1 MLNTLRK
8 IVQEVNA
15 AKDLKA
21 ALGIIVQRVREAMGS
36 QVCSVYL
43 LDPESNRFVL
53 MATEG
58 LNKKAIGKVSMA
70 PNEGLVGLVGTREE
84 PLNLEHA
91 SEHPRYRYFAETGEE
106 RYASFLGAP
115 IIHHRKVMG
124 VLVIQ
129 QKEQRQFDEGEEAF
143 LVTMSA
149 QLAGVIAH
157 AEATGS
163 IRGLGRQGKGI
174 QEAKF
179 IGVPGSP
186 GAAVGTAVVVLP
198 PADLEVVPDKT
209 VDDIAAEL
217 ALFNDALEGVRSD
230 MRALSARMAT
240 QLRPEE
246 RALFDVYLMMLEDAA
261 LGNEVVKVIR
271 TGQWAQG
278 ALRQVIG
285 EHINRFELMDD
296 AYLRERASDVKDLGR
311 RLLAYLQ
318 QARQQTLVY
327 PDNCILV
334 SEELSPAML
343 GEVPEGKLVGLVSV
357 QGSGNSHVAIFA
369 RAMGIPTVMGVVDL
383 PYSKIDGI
391 QLIVD
396 GYHGEVFTNP
406 SEVLRKQYAEVVEE
420 ERQLAQGLDA
430 LRALPCET
438 LDGHRMPLW
447 VNTGLLADVKRA
459 QERGAEGV
467 GLYRTEVPFMIK
479 ERFPSEKEQLAIYRE
494 QLAAFHPL
502 PVTMRSLDIGG
513 DKALSY
519 FPIKEDNP
527 FLGWRG
533 IRVTLDHP
541 EIFLVQ
547 TRAMLKA
554 SEGLNNLRILLP
566 MISGIQELEEALHLI
581 HRAWGEVRDEGTD
594 VPLPPVGVMI
604 EIPAAVYQVRELAR
618 QVDFLSVGSND
629 LTQYLL
635 AVDRNNPR
643 VADLYDFL
651 HPAVLQALRLVV
663 AGAHAEGKPVS
674 ICGEMAGDPACAVLL
689 MAMGFDGLSMNA
701 TNLPK
706 VKWLLRRVA
715 PSRAGPASPAPR
727 KSVSASLAQISLAA
741 IKVNPSPGSGAP
753 SNRNP
758 PKRRPRASKLT
769 SCPSGSGS
777 IPARTANVIC
787 ACTAPITPTAGP
799 RTPSAS
805 QLPKRSGRSGNT
817 ARKDGAWP
825 QNPPQ

>member
-43 LDPESNRFVL
+43 LDPETNRFVL

-115 IIHHRKVMG
+115 IIHHRRVMG
-124 VLVIQ
+124 VLVVQ
-129 QKEQRQFDEGEEAF
+129 QKERRQFDEGEEAF

-179 IGVPGSP
+179 VGVPGSP

-217 ALFNDALEGVRSD
+217 TLFNNALEGVRAD
-230 MRALSARMAT
+230 MRALSAKMAT

-261 LGNEVVKVIR
+261 LGNEVVKVIK

-278 ALRQVIG
+278 ALRHVVS
-285 EHINRFELMDD
+285 EHVNRFELMDD

-396 GYHGEVFTNP
+396 GYHGDVFTNP
-406 SEVLRKQYAEVVEE
+406 SEVLRKQYADVVEE

-467 GLYRTEVPFMIK
+467 GLYRTEVPFMIN
-479 ERFPSEKEQLAIYRE
+479 ERFPSEKEQLATYRE
-494 QLAAFHPL
+494 QLQAFHPL
-502 PVTMRSLDIGG
+502 PVTMRTLDIGG

-547 TRAMLKA
+547 ARAMLKA

-594 VPLPPVGVMI
+594 VPLPPIGVMI

-651 HPAVLQALRLVV
+651 HPAVLQALRIVV

-706 VKWLLRRVA
+706 VKWLLRQLSLGKAQELLNQVMSIDNPQVIHSTLQLALRNLGLG
-715 PSRAGPASPAPR
+715 RMINPASDIQA
-727 KSVSASLAQISLAA
+727 
-741 IKVNPSPGSGAP
+741 
-753 SNRNP
+753 
-758 PKRRPRASKLT
+758 
-769 SCPSGSGS
+769 
-777 IPARTANVIC
+777 
-787 ACTAPITPTAGP
+787 
-799 RTPSAS
+799 
-805 QLPKRSGRSGNT
+805 
-817 ARKDGAWP
+817 
-825 QNPPQ
+825 

>member
-43 LDPESNRFVL
+43 LDPETNRFVL

-706 VKWLLRRVA
+706 VKWLLR
-715 PSRAGPASPAPR
+715 
-727 KSVSASLAQISLAA
+727 QISLGKAQELLGQVMN
-741 IKVNPSPGSGAP
+741 IDNPQVIHSTLQLAL
-753 SNRNP
+753 RNLGLGRMINP
-758 PKRRPRASKLT
+758 ASD
-769 SCPSGSGS
+769 
-777 IPARTANVIC
+777 IQA
-787 ACTAPITPTAGP
+787 
-799 RTPSAS
+799 
-805 QLPKRSGRSGNT
+805 
-817 ARKDGAWP
+817 
-825 QNPPQ
+825 

>member
-8 IVQEVNA
+8 IVQEVNS
-15 AKDLKA
+15 AKDLKT
-21 ALGIIVQRVREAMGS
+21 ALGIIVLRVKEAMGS

-43 LDPESNRFVL
+43 LDPETNRFVL

-58 LNKKAIGKVSMA
+58 LNKRSIGKVSMA

-84 PLNLEHA
+84 PLNLENA
-91 SEHPRYRYFAETGEE
+91 ADHPRYRYFAETGEE
-106 RYASFLGAP
+106 RFASFLGAP
-115 IIHHRKVMG
+115 IIHHRRVVG

-129 QKEQRQFDEGEEAF
+129 QKERRQFDEGEEAF

-179 IGVPGSP
+179 VGVPGSP
-186 GAAVGTAVVVLP
+186 GAAVGTAVVMLP
-198 PADLEVVPDKT
+198 PADLDVVPDKT
-209 VDDIAAEL
+209 VTDIDAEL
-217 ALFNDALEGVRSD
+217 KLFNNALEGVRSD
-230 MRALSARMAT
+230 MRTLSAKLAT

-246 RALFDVYLMMLEDAA
+246 RALFDVYLMMLDDAA
-261 LGNEVVKVIR
+261 LGGEVAQVIK

-278 ALRQVIG
+278 ALRQVVV
-285 EHINRFELMDD
+285 EHVNRFELMDD

-318 QARQQTLVY
+318 EARQLSLVY
-327 PDNCILV
+327 PDNSILV
-334 SEELSPAML
+334 SEELTPAML

-357 QGSGNSHVAIFA
+357 LGSGNSHVAILA
-369 RAMGIPTVMGVVDL
+369 RAMGIPTVMGLVDL
-383 PYSKIDGI
+383 PYSKVDGI
-391 QLIVD
+391 QMIVD
-396 GYHGEVFTNP
+396 GYKGDVYTNP
-406 SEVLRKQYAEVVEE
+406 SEVLRKHYADVVEE

-430 LRALPCET
+430 LRELPCET
-438 LDGHRMPLW
+438 TDGHRMPLW
-447 VNTGLLADVKRA
+447 VNTGLLADVARA
-459 QERGAEGV
+459 QQRGAEGV
-467 GLYRTEVPFMIK
+467 GLYRTEVPFMINQ
-479 ERFPSEKEQLAIYRE
+479 RFPSEKEQLAIYRE

-513 DKALSY
+513 DKSLSY

-566 MISGIQELEEALHLI
+566 MISGIHELEEALHLI

-594 VPLPPVGVMI
+594 VPMPPVGVMV
-604 EIPAAVYQVRELAR
+604 EIPAAVYQTKELAR

-643 VADLYDFL
+643 VADLYDYL
-651 HPAVLQALRLVV
+651 HPAVLQALQHVV
-663 AGAHAEGKPVS
+663 TAAHAEGKPVS
-674 ICGEMAGDPACAVLL
+674 ICGEMAGDPAAAVLL
-689 MAMGFDGLSMNA
+689 MAMGFDSLSMNA

-706 VKWLLRRVA
+706 VKWMLR
-715 PSRAGPASPAPR
+715 
-727 KSVSASLAQISLAA
+727 QISLGKAKEMLA
-741 IKVNPSPGSGAP
+741 QAMDIDNPQVIHSTLQLALKNLGLSRMINPG
-753 SNRNP
+753 
-758 PKRRPRASKLT
+758 
-769 SCPSGSGS
+769 
-777 IPARTANVIC
+777 
-787 ACTAPITPTAGP
+787 PT
-799 RTPSAS
+799 
-805 QLPKRSGRSGNT
+805 
-817 ARKDGAWP
+817 
-825 QNPPQ
+825 QNL

>member
-21 ALGIIVQRVREAMGS
+21 ALAIIVQRVKEAMGS

-43 LDPESNRFVL
+43 LDPEAKRFVL

-58 LNKKAIGKVSMA
+58 LNKRSIGKVSMA

-84 PLNLEHA
+84 PLNLENA
-91 SEHPRYRYFAETGEE
+91 ADHPRYRYFAETGEE

-115 IIHHRKVMG
+115 IIHHRRVMG
-124 VLVIQ
+124 VLVVQ
-129 QKEQRQFDEGEEAF
+129 QKERRQFDEGEEAF

-179 IGVPGSP
+179 VGVPGAP

-198 PADLEVVPDKT
+198 PADLEVVPDRP
-209 VDDIAAEL
+209 VDDIEAEV
-217 ALFNDALEGVRSD
+217 ARFKQALESVRED
-230 MRALSARMAT
+230 MRRLSSKLAS

-246 RALFDVYLMMLEDAA
+246 RALFDVYLMMLDDDSIG
-261 LGNEVVKVIR
+261 LEVKKVIR
-271 TGQWAQG
+271 SGQWAQG
-278 ALRQVIG
+278 ALRQVVM
-285 EHINRFELMDD
+285 EHVKRFELMDD

-318 QARQQTLVY
+318 EERKQNLVY
-327 PDNCILV
+327 QDNTILV

-343 GEVPEGKLVGLVSV
+343 GEVPEGKLVGLISV
-357 QGSGNSHVAIFA
+357 LGSGNSHVAILA

-383 PYSKIDGI
+383 PYSKVDGI
-391 QLIVD
+391 ELIVD

-406 SEVLRKQYAEVVEE
+406 SEELRKQYGEVVEE
-420 ERQLAQGLDA
+420 ERQLVKGLDA
-430 LRALPCET
+430 LRSLPCET

-447 VNTGLLADVKRA
+447 VNTGLLADVTRA

-467 GLYRTEVPFMIK
+467 GLYRTEVPFMIN

-502 PVTMRSLDIGG
+502 PVTMRTLDIGG

-519 FPIKEDNP
+519 FPIKESNP

-547 TRAMLKA
+547 VRAMLKA

-566 MISGIQELEEALHLI
+566 MISGVQELEESLHLI
-581 HRAWGEVRDEGTD
+581 HRAWGEVRDEGVD
-594 VPLPPVGVMI
+594 IPMPPVGVMI
-604 EIPAAVYQVRELAR
+604 EIPAAVYQTRELAR

-643 VADLYDFL
+643 VADLYDYL
-651 HPAVLQALRLVV
+651 HPAVLQALLKVV
-663 AGAHAEGKPVS
+663 NDAHAEGKPVS
-674 ICGEMAGDPACAVLL
+674 ICGEMAGDPAAAVLL
-689 MAMGFDGLSMNA
+689 LAMGFDSLSMNA

-706 VKWLLRRVA
+706 VKWLLRQLSLSKARELLDQLMGIDNPQVIHSALHLALRNLGLGRVIN
-715 PSRAGPASPAPR
+715 PAATIQ
-727 KSVSASLAQISLAA
+727 A
-741 IKVNPSPGSGAP
+741 
-753 SNRNP
+753 
-758 PKRRPRASKLT
+758 
-769 SCPSGSGS
+769 
-777 IPARTANVIC
+777 
-787 ACTAPITPTAGP
+787 
-799 RTPSAS
+799 
-805 QLPKRSGRSGNT
+805 
-817 ARKDGAWP
+817 
-825 QNPPQ
+825 

>member
-21 ALGIIVQRVREAMGS
+21 ALGIIVQRVREAMDS

-43 LDPESNRFVL
+43 LDPETNRFVL

-129 QKEQRQFDEGEEAF
+129 QKEQRKFDEGEEAF

-163 IRGLGRQGKGI
+163 IRGLGKLGKGI

-179 IGVPGSP
+179 VGVPGSP

-198 PADLEVVPDKT
+198 PADLDVVPDKT

-217 ALFNDALEGVRSD
+217 RLFNSALEGVRAD
-230 MRALSARMAT
+230 MRALSAKMAT

-261 LGNEVVKVIR
+261 LGNEVVKIIR

-278 ALRQVIG
+278 ALRTVIG
-285 EHINRFELMDD
+285 EHVNRFELMDD

-318 QARQQTLVY
+318 QERQQTLVY

-369 RAMGIPTVMGVVDL
+369 RAMGIPTVMGAVDL

-420 ERQLAQGLDA
+420 ERQMAQGLDA

-438 LDGHRMPLW
+438 PDGYRMPLW

-519 FPIKEDNP
+519 FPIKEENP

-566 MISGIQELEEALHLI
+566 MISGTQELEEALHLI

-604 EIPAAVYQVRELAR
+604 EIPAAVYQTRELAR

-643 VADLYDFL
+643 VADLYDFF
-651 HPAVLQALRLVV
+651 HPAVLQALCKVV
-663 AGAHAEGKPVS
+663 ADAHAEGKPVS
-674 ICGEMAGDPACAVLL
+674 ICGEMAGDPSAAVLL
-689 MAMGFDGLSMNA
+689 MAMGFDSLSMNA

-706 VKWLLRRVA
+706 VKWLLRQI
-715 PSRAGPASPAPR
+715 SSTRAKELLAQVLTIDNPQVIHSTLHLALSNLGLGRMINPASDIQA
-727 KSVSASLAQISLAA
+727 
-741 IKVNPSPGSGAP
+741 
-753 SNRNP
+753 
-758 PKRRPRASKLT
+758 
-769 SCPSGSGS
+769 
-777 IPARTANVIC
+777 
-787 ACTAPITPTAGP
+787 
-799 RTPSAS
+799 
-805 QLPKRSGRSGNT
+805 
-817 ARKDGAWP
+817 
-825 QNPPQ
+825 

>member
-21 ALGIIVQRVREAMGS
+21 ALSIIVQRVKEAMGS

-43 LDPESNRFVL
+43 LDPETNRFVL
-53 MATEG
+53 MATDG
-58 LNKKAIGKVSMA
+58 LNKRSIGKVSMA
-70 PNEGLVGLVGTREE
+70 PSEGLVGLVGSREE
-84 PLNLEHA
+84 PLNLEDAA
-91 SEHPRYRYFAETGEE
+91 SHPRYRYFAETGEE

-115 IIHHRKVMG
+115 IIHHRRVMG
-124 VLVIQ
+124 VLVVQ
-129 QKEQRQFDEGEEAF
+129 QKERRQFDEGEEAF

-163 IRGLGRQGKGI
+163 IRGLGRQGKGV

-179 IGVPGSP
+179 IGVPGAP

-198 PADLEVVPDKT
+198 PADLNVVPDRS

-217 ALFNDALEGVRSD
+217 ELFDKALGWVRED
-230 MRALSARMAT
+230 MQELSEKLAT
-240 QLRPEE
+240 QLRKEE

-261 LGNEVVKVIR
+261 LGNEVRKVIR

-278 ALRQVIG
+278 ALRQVVLD
-285 EHINRFELMDD
+285 HVKRFELMDD
-296 AYLRERASDVKDLGR
+296 AYLRERASDVRDLGR

-318 QARQQTLVY
+318 EERKTTLVY
-327 PDNCILV
+327 PDNTILV

-343 GEVPEGKLVGLVSV
+343 GEVPEGKLVGLISV
-357 QGSGNSHVAIFA
+357 TGSGNSHVAIFA

-391 QLIVD
+391 KLIVD

-406 SEVLRKQYAEVVEE
+406 SELLSKQYAEVVEE
-420 ERQLAQGLDA
+420 ERQLTEGLDA

-447 VNTGLLADVKRA
+447 VNTGLLADVARA
-459 QERGAEGV
+459 QQRGAEGV
-467 GLYRTEVPFMIK
+467 GLYRTEVPFMIN
-479 ERFPSEKEQLAIYRE
+479 ERFPSEKEQLATYRE
-494 QLAAFHPL
+494 QLQAFHPL
-502 PVTMRSLDIGG
+502 PVTMRTLDIGG

-519 FPIKEDNP
+519 FPIKEENP

-581 HRAWGEVRDEGTD
+581 HRAWGEVRDEGID
-594 VPLPPVGVMI
+594 VPLPPIGMMI
-604 EIPAAVYQVRELAR
+604 EIPAAVYQTRELAR

-651 HPAVLQALRLVV
+651 HPAVLQALQKVV
-663 AGAHAEGKPVS
+663 NDAHLEGKPVS
-674 ICGEMAGDPACAVLL
+674 ICGEMAGDPAAAVLL
-689 MAMGFDGLSMNA
+689 LAMGFDSLSMNA

-706 VKWLLRRVA
+706 VKWLLRQITQSKARELLGQVMTMDNPHLIYSTLHLALRNLGLGRVIN
-715 PSRAGPASPAPR
+715 PASNIQA
-727 KSVSASLAQISLAA
+727 
-741 IKVNPSPGSGAP
+741 
-753 SNRNP
+753 
-758 PKRRPRASKLT
+758 
-769 SCPSGSGS
+769 
-777 IPARTANVIC
+777 
-787 ACTAPITPTAGP
+787 
-799 RTPSAS
+799 
-805 QLPKRSGRSGNT
+805 
-817 ARKDGAWP
+817 
-825 QNPPQ
+825 

>member
-8 IVQEVNA
+8 IVQEVNS

-21 ALGIIVQRVREAMGS
+21 ALAIIVQRVRTAMGS

-70 PNEGLVGLVGTREE
+70 PNEGLVGLVGSREE

-115 IIHHRKVMG
+115 IIHHRRVMG

-129 QKEQRQFDEGEEAF
+129 QKERRQFDEGEEAF

-163 IRGLGRQGKGI
+163 IRGLGKQGKGI
-174 QEAKF
+174 QETRF
-179 IGVPGSP
+179 VGVPGAP
-186 GAAVGTAVVVLP
+186 GAAIGKAVVVLP
-198 PADLEVVPDKT
+198 PADLEVVPDKQ
-209 VDDIAAEL
+209 VDNVEAEL
-217 ALFNDALEGVRSD
+217 ALFNDALEAVRQD
-230 MRALSARMAT
+230 IRALSAKLAT

-246 RALFDVYLMMLEDAA
+246 RALFDVYLMMLDDAA
-261 LGNEVVKVIR
+261 LGTEVQLVIR

-278 ALRQVIG
+278 ALRQVVN
-285 EHINRFELMDD
+285 EHIKRFELMDD

-318 QARQQTLVY
+318 HARQQTLVY
-327 PDNCILV
+327 QDNTILV
-334 SEELSPAML
+334 SEELTPAML

-357 QGSGNSHVAIFA
+357 QGSGNSHVAILA

-383 PYSKIDGI
+383 PYSKVDGI
-391 QLIVD
+391 DLIVD

-406 SEVLRKQYAEVVEE
+406 SAILRAQYAEVVEE
-420 ERQLAQGLDA
+420 ERQLTQGLDA
-430 LRALPCET
+430 LRELPCET
-438 LDGHRMPLW
+438 LDGQRMPLW
-447 VNTGLLADVKRA
+447 VNTGLLADVARA
-459 QERGAEGV
+459 QQRGAEGV
-467 GLYRTEVPFMIK
+467 GLYRTEVPFMSR

-494 QLAAFHPL
+494 QLQAFHPL
-502 PVTMRSLDIGG
+502 PVTMRTLDIGG
-513 DKALSY
+513 DKALPY
-519 FPIKEDNP
+519 FPIKESNP

-554 SEGLNNLRILLP
+554 SEGLDNLRILLP
-566 MISGIQELEEALHLI
+566 MISGTHELEEALHLI

-594 VPLPPVGVMI
+594 VPLPPVGLMV
-604 EIPAAVYQVRELAR
+604 EVPAAVYQIRELAR
-618 QVDFLSVGSND
+618 QVDFISVGSND

-651 HPAVLQALRLVV
+651 HPAVLQALRIVV
-663 AGAHAEGKPVS
+663 DGAHAEGKPVS
-674 ICGEMAGDPACAVLL
+674 ICGEMAGDPAAAVLL
-689 MAMGFDGLSMNA
+689 LAMGFDSLSMNA

-706 VKWLLRRVA
+706 VKWLLRQVTMEKARELLAQLMTIDNPQVIHSSLHLALRNLGLGRVIN
-715 PSRAGPASPAPR
+715 PASA
-727 KSVSASLAQISLAA
+727 LGAA
-741 IKVNPSPGSGAP
+741 
-753 SNRNP
+753 
-758 PKRRPRASKLT
+758 L
-769 SCPSGSGS
+769 
-777 IPARTANVIC
+777 
-787 ACTAPITPTAGP
+787 
-799 RTPSAS
+799 
-805 QLPKRSGRSGNT
+805 
-817 ARKDGAWP
+817 
-825 QNPPQ
+825 

>member
-21 ALGIIVQRVREAMGS
+21 ALSIIVQRVKEAMGS

-43 LDPESNRFVL
+43 LDPETNRFVL
-53 MATEG
+53 MATDG
-58 LNKKAIGKVSMA
+58 LNKRSIGKVSMA
-70 PNEGLVGLVGTREE
+70 PSEGLVGLVGSREE
-84 PLNLEHA
+84 PLNLEDAA
-91 SEHPRYRYFAETGEE
+91 SHPRYRYFAETGEE

-115 IIHHRKVMG
+115 IIHHRRVMG
-124 VLVIQ
+124 VLVVQ
-129 QKEQRQFDEGEEAF
+129 QKERRQFDEGEEAF

-163 IRGLGRQGKGI
+163 IRGLGRQGKGV

-179 IGVPGSP
+179 VGVPGAP

-198 PADLEVVPDKT
+198 PADLNVVPDRS
-209 VDDIAAEL
+209 VDDISAEL
-217 ALFNDALEGVRSD
+217 ELFDKALGWVRED
-230 MRALSARMAT
+230 MQELSEKLAT
-240 QLRPEE
+240 QLRKEE

-261 LGNEVVKVIR
+261 LGNEVRKVIR

-278 ALRQVIG
+278 ALRQVVLD
-285 EHINRFELMDD
+285 HVNRFELMDD
-296 AYLRERASDVKDLGR
+296 AYLRERASDVRDLGR

-318 QARQQTLVY
+318 EERKTTLVY
-327 PDNCILV
+327 PDNTILV

-343 GEVPEGKLVGLVSV
+343 GEVPEGKLVGLISV
-357 QGSGNSHVAIFA
+357 TGSGNSHVAIFA

-391 QLIVD
+391 KLIVD

-406 SEVLRKQYAEVVEE
+406 SELLSKQYADVVEE
-420 ERQLAQGLDA
+420 ERQLTEGLDA

-447 VNTGLLADVKRA
+447 VNTGLLADVARA
-459 QERGAEGV
+459 QQRGAEGV
-467 GLYRTEVPFMIK
+467 GLYRTEVPFMVN
-479 ERFPSEKEQLAIYRE
+479 ERFPSEKEQLATYRE
-494 QLAAFHPL
+494 QLQAFHPL
-502 PVTMRSLDIGG
+502 PVTMRTLDIGG
-513 DKALSY
+513 DKSLSY
-519 FPIKEDNP
+519 FPIKEENP

-566 MISGIQELEEALHLI
+566 MISGTQELEEALHLI

-594 VPLPPVGVMI
+594 VPLPPIGVMI
-604 EIPAAVYQVRELAR
+604 EIPAAVYQTRELAR

-651 HPAVLQALRLVV
+651 HPAVLQALQKVV
-663 AGAHAEGKPVS
+663 NDAHLEGKPVS
-674 ICGEMAGDPACAVLL
+674 ICGEMAGDPAAAVLL
-689 MAMGFDGLSMNA
+689 LAMGFDSLSMNA

-706 VKWLLRRVA
+706 VKWLLRQVTQSKATELLGQVMTMDNPHLIYSTLHLALRNLGLGRVIN
-715 PSRAGPASPAPR
+715 PASNIQA
-727 KSVSASLAQISLAA
+727 
-741 IKVNPSPGSGAP
+741 
-753 SNRNP
+753 
-758 PKRRPRASKLT
+758 
-769 SCPSGSGS
+769 
-777 IPARTANVIC
+777 
-787 ACTAPITPTAGP
+787 
-799 RTPSAS
+799 
-805 QLPKRSGRSGNT
+805 
-817 ARKDGAWP
+817 
-825 QNPPQ
+825 

>member
-21 ALGIIVQRVREAMGS
+21 ALGIIVQRVREAMGT

-43 LDPESNRFVL
+43 LDPETNRFVL
-53 MATEG
+53 MASEG
-58 LNKKAIGKVSMA
+58 LNKKSIGKVSMA

-106 RYASFLGAP
+106 RYASFLGSP
-115 IIHHRKVMG
+115 IIHHRRVMG
-124 VLVIQ
+124 VLVVQ
-129 QKEQRQFDEGEEAF
+129 QKERRQFDEGEEAF

-179 IGVPGSP
+179 VGVPGSP

-198 PADLEVVPDKT
+198 PADLEVVPDKS

-217 ALFNDALEGVRSD
+217 ELFNNALECVRAD
-230 MRALSARMAT
+230 MRALSAKMAT
-240 QLRPEE
+240 QLRKEE

-278 ALRQVIG
+278 ALRQVVG

-318 QARQQTLVY
+318 QARQQALVY

-369 RAMGIPTVMGVVDL
+369 RAMGIPTVMGAVDL

-420 ERQLAQGLDA
+420 ERQMAQGLDA

-467 GLYRTEVPFMIK
+467 GLYRTEVPFIMK
-479 ERFPSEKEQLAIYRE
+479 ERFPSEKEQLVIYRE

-594 VPLPPVGVMI
+594 VPLPPIGVMI
-604 EIPAAVYQVRELAR
+604 EVPAAVYQVRELAR

-651 HPAVLQALRLVV
+651 HPAVLQALRIVV

-674 ICGEMAGDPACAVLL
+674 ICGEMAGDPASAVLL

-706 VKWLLRRVA
+706 VKWLLRQISMGKAQELLSQVMTIDNPQVIHSTLQLALRNLGLG
-715 PSRAGPASPAPR
+715 RMINPASDIQA
-727 KSVSASLAQISLAA
+727 
-741 IKVNPSPGSGAP
+741 
-753 SNRNP
+753 
-758 PKRRPRASKLT
+758 
-769 SCPSGSGS
+769 
-777 IPARTANVIC
+777 
-787 ACTAPITPTAGP
+787 
-799 RTPSAS
+799 
-805 QLPKRSGRSGNT
+805 
-817 ARKDGAWP
+817 
-825 QNPPQ
+825 

>member
-8 IVQEVNA
+8 IVQEVNS

-21 ALGIIVQRVREAMGS
+21 ALGIIVLRVKEAMSS

-43 LDPESNRFVL
+43 LDPELNRFVL

-58 LNKKAIGKVSMA
+58 LNKRSIGKVSMA

-84 PLNLEHA
+84 PLNLENA
-91 SEHPRYRYFAETGEE
+91 ADHPRYRYFAETGEE

-115 IIHHRKVMG
+115 IIHHRRVVG

-129 QKEQRQFDEGEEAF
+129 QKERRQFDEGEEAF

-174 QEAKF
+174 QEARF
-179 IGVPGSP
+179 VGVPGSP
-186 GAAVGTAVVVLP
+186 GAAVGTALVMLP

-209 VDDIAAEL
+209 VTDITAEL
-217 ALFNDALEGVRSD
+217 KLFQTALEGVRSD
-230 MRALSARMAT
+230 MRTLSAKLAT

-246 RALFDVYLMMLEDAA
+246 RALFDVYLMMLDDAS
-261 LGNEVVKVIR
+261 LGSEVTNVIK

-278 ALRQVIG
+278 ALRSVVN
-285 EHINRFELMDD
+285 EHVKRFELMDD

-318 QARQQTLVY
+318 EARQQTLVY
-327 PDNCILV
+327 PDNTILV

-343 GEVPEGKLVGLVSV
+343 GEVPEGKLVGLISV
-357 QGSGNSHVAIFA
+357 LGSGNSHVAILA

-383 PYSKIDGI
+383 PYSKVDGI
-391 QLIVD
+391 ELIVD

-406 SEVLRKQYAEVVEE
+406 SEILKKQYSVVVEE
-420 ERQLAQGLDA
+420 ERQLSQGLDA
-430 LRALPCET
+430 LRELPCVT

-447 VNTGLLADVKRA
+447 VNTGLLADVARA
-459 QERGAEGV
+459 QQRGAEGV
-467 GLYRTEVPFMIK
+467 GLYRTEVPFMIQQ
-479 ERFPSEKEQLAIYRE
+479 RFPSEKEQLAIYRE

-502 PVTMRSLDIGG
+502 PVTMRTLDIGG
-513 DKALSY
+513 DKSLSY
-519 FPIKEDNP
+519 FPIKEENP

-566 MISGIQELEEALHLI
+566 MISGTHETEEALHLI

-594 VPLPPVGVMI
+594 VPMPPVGVMI
-604 EIPAAVYQVRELAR
+604 EVPAAVYQTRELAR

-643 VADLYDFL
+643 VADLYDYL
-651 HPAVLQALRLVV
+651 HPAVLQALQSVV
-663 AGAHAEGKPVS
+663 RDAHAEGKPVS
-674 ICGEMAGDPACAVLL
+674 ICGEMAGDPAAAVLL
-689 MAMGFDGLSMNA
+689 MAMGFDSLSMNA

-706 VKWLLRRVA
+706 VKWMLRQINLSMA
-715 PSRAGPASPAPR
+715 
-727 KSVSASLAQISLAA
+727 KDLLAQLMKNDNPQVISSSLQLALKNLGLSRM
-741 IKVNPSPGSGAP
+741 INPGSVKGH
-753 SNRNP
+753 
-758 PKRRPRASKLT
+758 
-769 SCPSGSGS
+769 
-777 IPARTANVIC
+777 
-787 ACTAPITPTAGP
+787 
-799 RTPSAS
+799 
-805 QLPKRSGRSGNT
+805 
-817 ARKDGAWP
+817 
-825 QNPPQ
+825 

>member
-21 ALGIIVQRVREAMGS
+21 ALGIIVLRVREAMGS

-43 LDPESNRFVL
+43 LDPETNRFVL

-58 LNKKAIGKVSMA
+58 LNKRSIGKVSMA

-91 SEHPRYRYFAETGEE
+91 ADHPRYRYFAETGEE
-106 RYASFLGAP
+106 RYASFLGSP
-115 IIHHRKVMG
+115 IIHHRRVMG
-124 VLVIQ
+124 VLVVQ
-129 QKEQRQFDEGEEAF
+129 QKERRQFDEGEEAF

-163 IRGLGRQGKGI
+163 IRGLGKQGKGI

-179 IGVPGSP
+179 VGVPGSP

-198 PADLEVVPDKT
+198 PADLDVVPDKAIS
-209 VDDIAAEL
+209 DIDAEL
-217 ALFNDALEGVRSD
+217 LLFNTALEGVRTD
-230 MRALSARMAT
+230 MRALSAKMAS

-261 LGNEVVKVIR
+261 LGNEVVKVIK

-278 ALRQVIG
+278 ALRQVVS
-285 EHINRFELMDD
+285 EHVNRFELMDD
-296 AYLRERASDVKDLGR
+296 AYLRECASDVKALGR

-318 QARQQTLVY
+318 QARQQTLTY
-327 PDNCILV
+327 PDNTILV

-357 QGSGNSHVAIFA
+357 LGSGNSHVAIFA
-369 RAMGIPTVMGVVDL
+369 RAMGIPTVMGAVDL

-406 SEVLRKQYAEVVEE
+406 SEILRKQYADVVEE
-420 ERQLAQGLDA
+420 ERQLTQGLDA

-447 VNTGLLADVKRA
+447 VNTGLLADVVRA

-519 FPIKEDNP
+519 FPIKEENP

-604 EIPAAVYQVRELAR
+604 EIPAAVYQTRELAR

-651 HPAVLQALRLVV
+651 HPAVLQALRKVV
-663 AGAHAEGKPVS
+663 DDAHAEGKPVS
-674 ICGEMAGDPACAVLL
+674 ICGEMAGDPAAAVLL
-689 MAMGFDGLSMNA
+689 MAMGFDSLSMNA

-706 VKWLLRRVA
+706 VKWLLR
-715 PSRAGPASPAPR
+715 
-727 KSVSASLAQISLAA
+727 QISLNKAKELLA
-741 IKVNPSPGSGAP
+741 QLMTIDNPQVIHSTLQLALRNLGLGRMINPA
-753 SNRNP
+753 SNIQ
-758 PKRRPRASKLT
+758 S
-769 SCPSGSGS
+769 
-777 IPARTANVIC
+777 
-787 ACTAPITPTAGP
+787 
-799 RTPSAS
+799 
-805 QLPKRSGRSGNT
+805 
-817 ARKDGAWP
+817 
-825 QNPPQ
+825 

>member
-8 IVQEVNA
+8 IVQEVNS

-21 ALGIIVQRVREAMGS
+21 ALGIIVLRVKEAMGS

-43 LDPESNRFVL
+43 LDPETNRFVL

-58 LNKKAIGKVSMA
+58 LNKRSIGKVSMA

-84 PLNLEHA
+84 PLNLENA
-91 SEHPRYRYFAETGEE
+91 AGHPRYRYFAETGEE

-115 IIHHRKVMG
+115 IIHHRRVVG

-129 QKEQRQFDEGEEAF
+129 QKERRQFDEGEEAF

-163 IRGLGRQGKGI
+163 ISGLGRQGKGI

-179 IGVPGSP
+179 VGVPGSP
-186 GAAVGTAVVVLP
+186 GAAVGTAVVMLP
-198 PADLEVVPDKT
+198 PADLDVVPDKA
-209 VDDIAAEL
+209 VSDINAEL
-217 ALFNDALEGVRSD
+217 GLFKTAIEGVRAD
-230 MRALSARMAT
+230 MRALSAKLAT

-246 RALFDVYLMMLEDAA
+246 RALFDVYLMMLDDAS
-261 LGNEVVKVIR
+261 LGSEVTTVIK

-278 ALRQVIG
+278 ALRQVVTD
-285 EHINRFELMDD
+285 HVNRFELMDD

-318 QARQQTLVY
+318 QERQQSLVY
-327 PDNCILV
+327 PDNTILV
-334 SEELSPAML
+334 SEELTPAML
-343 GEVPEGKLVGLVSV
+343 GEVPEGKLTGLVSV
-357 QGSGNSHVAIFA
+357 LGSGNSHVAILA

-383 PYSKIDGI
+383 PYSKVDGI
-391 QLIVD
+391 QMIVD
-396 GYHGEVFTNP
+396 GYHGEVYTNP
-406 SEVLRKQYAEVVEE
+406 SEVLRKQFAEVVEE
-420 ERQLAQGLDA
+420 EKQLALGLDA
-430 LRALPCET
+430 LRDLPCVT

-447 VNTGLLADVKRA
+447 VNTGLLADVARA
-459 QERGAEGV
+459 QKRGAEGV
-467 GLYRTEVPFMIK
+467 GLYRTEVPFMINQ
-479 ERFPSEKEQLAIYRE
+479 RFPSEKEQLAIYRE
-494 QLAAFHPL
+494 QLSAFHPQ

-513 DKALSY
+513 DKSLSY

-547 TRAMLKA
+547 ARAMLKA

-566 MISGIQELEEALHLI
+566 MISGTHELEEALHLI

-594 VPLPPVGVMI
+594 VPMPPIGVMI
-604 EIPAAVYQVRELAR
+604 EIPAAVYQTRELAR

-643 VADLYDFL
+643 VADLYDYL
-651 HPAVLQALRLVV
+651 HPAVLQALQHVV
-663 AGAHAEGKPVS
+663 RDAHAEGKPVS
-674 ICGEMAGDPACAVLL
+674 ICGEMAGDPAAAVLL
-689 MAMGFDGLSMNA
+689 MAMGFDSLSMNA

-706 VKWLLRRVA
+706 VKWMLRQINLSKAKELLAELMTIDNPQVIHSSLQLALKNLGLARMIN
-715 PSRAGPASPAPR
+715 PASN
-727 KSVSASLAQISLAA
+727 KTL
-741 IKVNPSPGSGAP
+741 
-753 SNRNP
+753 
-758 PKRRPRASKLT
+758 
-769 SCPSGSGS
+769 
-777 IPARTANVIC
+777 
-787 ACTAPITPTAGP
+787 
-799 RTPSAS
+799 
-805 QLPKRSGRSGNT
+805 
-817 ARKDGAWP
+817 
-825 QNPPQ
+825 

>member
-15 AKDLKA
+15 AKDLKT
-21 ALGIIVQRVREAMGS
+21 ALGIIVLRVREAMGS

-43 LDPESNRFVL
+43 LDPETNRFVL

-58 LNKKAIGKVSMA
+58 LNKRSIGKVSMA

-84 PLNLEHA
+84 PLNLENA
-91 SEHPRYRYFAETGEE
+91 AAHPRYRYFAETGEE
-106 RYASFLGAP
+106 RYASFLGSP
-115 IIHHRKVMG
+115 IIHHRRVMG
-124 VLVIQ
+124 VLVVQ
-129 QKEQRQFDEGEEAF
+129 QKERRQFDEGEEAF

-163 IRGLGRQGKGI
+163 IRGLGKQGKGI

-209 VDDIAAEL
+209 VEDIDAEL
-217 ALFNDALEGVRSD
+217 ALFNTALEGVRAD
-230 MRALSARMAT
+230 MRALSTKMAT

-261 LGNEVVKVIR
+261 LGNEVVEVIR

-278 ALRQVIG
+278 ALRQVVG
-285 EHINRFELMDD
+285 EHVKRFELMDD
-296 AYLRERASDVKDLGR
+296 DYLRERASDVKDLGR

-334 SEELSPAML
+334 SEELSPTML
-343 GEVPEGKLVGLVSV
+343 GEVPEGKLAGLVSV
-357 QGSGNSHVAIFA
+357 LGSGNSHVAIFA

-406 SEVLRKQYAEVVEE
+406 SEILRKQYADVVEE
-420 ERQLAQGLDA
+420 ERQLTQGLDA

-494 QLAAFHPL
+494 QLAAFHPQ

-519 FPIKEDNP
+519 FPIKEENP

-554 SEGLNNLRILLP
+554 SEGLDNLRILLP
-566 MISGIQELEEALHLI
+566 MISGIQELEESLHLI
-581 HRAWGEVRDEGTD
+581 HRAWGEVRDEGVD
-594 VPLPPVGVMI
+594 IPMPPVGVMI

-651 HPAVLQALRLVV
+651 HPAVLQALQLVV
-663 AGAHAEGKPVS
+663 NGAHAEGKPVS
-674 ICGEMAGDPACAVLL
+674 ICGEMAGDPAAAVLL
-689 MAMGFDGLSMNA
+689 MAMGFDSLSMNA

-706 VKWLLRRVA
+706 VKWLLRQVSLGKAKELLAQVMTIDSPQVIDSTLSLALRNLGLGRVIN
-715 PSRAGPASPAPR
+715 PASNIQA
-727 KSVSASLAQISLAA
+727 
-741 IKVNPSPGSGAP
+741 
-753 SNRNP
+753 
-758 PKRRPRASKLT
+758 
-769 SCPSGSGS
+769 
-777 IPARTANVIC
+777 
-787 ACTAPITPTAGP
+787 
-799 RTPSAS
+799 
-805 QLPKRSGRSGNT
+805 
-817 ARKDGAWP
+817 
-825 QNPPQ
+825 

>member
-21 ALGIIVQRVREAMGS
+21 ALGIIVLRVKEAMGS
-36 QVCSVYL
+36 HVCSVYL

-58 LNKKAIGKVSMA
+58 LNKRSIGKVSMA

-84 PLNLEHA
+84 PLNLENA
-91 SEHPRYRYFAETGEE
+91 SDHPRYRYFAETGEE

-115 IIHHRKVMG
+115 IIHHRRVMG

-129 QKEQRQFDEGEEAF
+129 QKENRQFDEGEEAF

-174 QEAKF
+174 QEARF
-179 IGVPGSP
+179 VGVPGAP

-198 PADLEVVPDKT
+198 PADLEVVPDKPIK
-209 VDDIAAEL
+209 DIEAEVERFK
-217 ALFNDALEGVRSD
+217 AALEGVRQD
-230 MRALSARMAT
+230 MRELSSKLAS
-240 QLRPEE
+240 QLRKEE
-246 RALFDVYLMMLEDAA
+246 RALFDVYLMMLDDASIG
-261 LGNEVVKVIR
+261 LEVKRVIR

-278 ALRQVIG
+278 ALRQVVM
-285 EHINRFELMDD
+285 EHVKRFELMDD
-296 AYLRERASDVKDLGR
+296 HYLRERASDVKDIGR

-318 QARQQTLVY
+318 EERKQNLVY
-327 PDNCILV
+327 EDNTILV

-343 GEVPEGKLVGLVSV
+343 GEVPQGKLVGLVSV
-357 QGSGNSHVAIFA
+357 QGSGNSHVAILA

-383 PYSKIDGI
+383 PYSKVDGI

-406 SEVLRKQYAEVVEE
+406 SEILRRQYAEVVEE
-420 ERQLAQGLDA
+420 ERQLTQGLDA

-447 VNTGLLADVKRA
+447 VNTGLLADVVRA

-467 GLYRTEVPFMIK
+467 GLYRSEVPFMNGQ
-479 ERFPSEKEQLAIYRE
+479 RFPSEKEQLAIYRE

-502 PVTMRSLDIGG
+502 PVTMRTLDIGG
-513 DKALSY
+513 DKSLSY
-519 FPIKEDNP
+519 FPIKENNP

-547 TRAMLKA
+547 ARAMLKA

-566 MISGIQELEEALHLI
+566 MISGIHELEEALHLI

-604 EIPAAVYQVRELAR
+604 EIPAAVYQTRDLAR

-643 VADLYDFL
+643 VADLYDYL
-651 HPAVLQALRLVV
+651 HPAVLQALQHVV
-663 AGAHAEGKPVS
+663 RDAHAEGKPVS
-674 ICGEMAGDPACAVLL
+674 ICGEMAGDPSAAVLL
-689 MAMGFDGLSMNA
+689 LAMGFDSLSMNA

-706 VKWLLRRVA
+706 VKWLLR
-715 PSRAGPASPAPR
+715 
-727 KSVSASLAQISLAA
+727 QISLSKAKELLA
-741 IKVNPSPGSGAP
+741 QLMTIDNPQVIHSTLHLAL
-753 SNRNP
+753 RNLGLG
-758 PKRRPRASKLT
+758 RV
-769 SCPSGSGS
+769 
-777 IPARTANVIC
+777 INPAANVQ
-787 ACTAPITPTAGP
+787 A
-799 RTPSAS
+799 
-805 QLPKRSGRSGNT
+805 
-817 ARKDGAWP
+817 
-825 QNPPQ
+825 

>member
-21 ALGIIVQRVREAMGS
+21 ALGIIVQRVKETMGT

-53 MATEG
+53 MATDG
-58 LNKKAIGKVSMA
+58 LNKRSIGKVSMA

-84 PLNLEHA
+84 PLNLENA

-106 RYASFLGAP
+106 RYASFLGSP
-115 IIHHRKVMG
+115 IIHHRRVMG
-124 VLVIQ
+124 VLVVQ
-129 QKEQRQFDEGEEAF
+129 QKGRRQFDEGEEAF

-163 IRGLGRQGKGI
+163 IRGLGKQGKGI

-179 IGVPGSP
+179 VGVPGSP

-198 PADLEVVPDKT
+198 PADLEVVPDRVVT
-209 VDDIAAEL
+209 DIDAEL
-217 ALFNDALEGVRSD
+217 KLFNDALEGVRGD
-230 MRALSARMAT
+230 MRSLSERMAT

-261 LGNEVVKVIR
+261 LGNEVVKIIK

-278 ALRQVIG
+278 ALRHVVS

-296 AYLRERASDVKDLGR
+296 AYLRERASDVRDLGR

-334 SEELSPAML
+334 AEELSPAML

-369 RAMGIPTVMGVVDL
+369 RAMGIPTVMGAVEL

-406 SEVLRKQYAEVVEE
+406 SEILRKQYAEVVEE
-420 ERQLAQGLDA
+420 DRQLTKGLDA

-438 LDGHRMPLW
+438 LDGYHMPLW
-447 VNTGLLADVKRA
+447 VNTGLLADVVRA

-479 ERFPSEKEQLAIYRE
+479 DRFPSEKEQLAIYRE

-502 PVTMRSLDIGG
+502 PVTMRTLDVGG

-547 TRAMLKA
+547 VRAMLKA
-554 SEGLNNLRILLP
+554 SEGLDNLRILLP
-566 MISGIQELEEALHLI
+566 MISGIQELEESLHLI

-594 VPLPPVGVMI
+594 VPLPPIGVMI
-604 EIPAAVYQVRELAR
+604 EIPAAVYQTRDLAR

-651 HPAVLQALRLVV
+651 HPAVLQALTKVV
-663 AGAHAEGKPVS
+663 EDAHAEGKPVS
-674 ICGEMAGDPACAVLL
+674 ICGEMAGDPTAAVLL
-689 MAMGFDGLSMNA
+689 MAMGFDSLSMNA

-706 VKWLLRRVA
+706 VKWLLRQISMGKAKDLLGQVMRIDNPQVIHSTLQLA
-715 PSRAGPASPAPR
+715 LRNLGLGRMINPASDIQA
-727 KSVSASLAQISLAA
+727 
-741 IKVNPSPGSGAP
+741 
-753 SNRNP
+753 
-758 PKRRPRASKLT
+758 
-769 SCPSGSGS
+769 
-777 IPARTANVIC
+777 
-787 ACTAPITPTAGP
+787 
-799 RTPSAS
+799 
-805 QLPKRSGRSGNT
+805 
-817 ARKDGAWP
+817 
-825 QNPPQ
+825 

>member
-8 IVQEVNA
+8 IVQEVNS
-15 AKDLKA
+15 AKDLKT
-21 ALGIIVQRVREAMGS
+21 ALGIIVLRVKEAMGS

-43 LDPESNRFVL
+43 LDPETNRFVL

-58 LNKKAIGKVSMA
+58 LNKRSIGKVSMA

-84 PLNLEHA
+84 PLNLENA
-91 SEHPRYRYFAETGEE
+91 ADHPRYRYFAETGEE

-115 IIHHRKVMG
+115 IIHHRRVVG

-129 QKEQRQFDEGEEAF
+129 QKERRQFDEGEEAF

-179 IGVPGSP
+179 VGVPGSP
-186 GAAVGTAVVVLP
+186 GAAVGTAVVMLP
-198 PADLEVVPDKT
+198 PADLDVVPDKAVT
-209 VDDIAAEL
+209 DIAAEL
-217 ALFNDALEGVRSD
+217 ALFKTAIEGVRHD
-230 MRALSARMAT
+230 MRTLSAKLAT

-246 RALFDVYLMMLEDAA
+246 RALFDVYLMMLDDAS
-261 LGNEVVKVIR
+261 LGSEVTNVIK

-278 ALRQVIG
+278 ALRQVVT
-285 EHINRFELMDD
+285 EHVNRFELMDD

-318 QARQQTLVY
+318 SARQQTLVY
-327 PDNCILV
+327 PDNTILI

-343 GEVPEGKLVGLVSV
+343 GEVPEGKLVGLISV
-357 QGSGNSHVAIFA
+357 LGSGNSHVAILA
-369 RAMGIPTVMGVVDL
+369 RAMGIPTVMGLVDL
-383 PYSKIDGI
+383 PYSKVDGI
-391 QLIVD
+391 KMIVD
-396 GYHGEVFTNP
+396 GYKGEVFTNP
-406 SEVLRKQYAEVVEE
+406 SDALARQYAEVVEE

-430 LRALPCET
+430 LRELPCVT

-447 VNTGLLADVKRA
+447 VNTGLLADVARA
-459 QERGAEGV
+459 QQRGAEGV
-467 GLYRTEVPFMIK
+467 GLYRTEVPFMINQ
-479 ERFPSEKEQLAIYRE
+479 RFPSEKEQLAIYRE

-513 DKALSY
+513 DKSLSY

-566 MISGIQELEEALHLI
+566 MISGTHELEEALHLI

-594 VPLPPVGVMI
+594 VPMPPVGVMI
-604 EIPAAVYQVRELAR
+604 EIPAAVYLTKELAR

-643 VADLYDFL
+643 VADLYDYL
-651 HPAVLQALRLVV
+651 HPAVLQALQHVV
-663 AGAHAEGKPVS
+663 NEAHAEGKPVS
-674 ICGEMAGDPACAVLL
+674 ICGEMAGDPAAAVLL
-689 MAMGFDGLSMNA
+689 MAMGFDSLSMNA

-706 VKWLLRRVA
+706 VKWMLRQISLSKAKEMLAQLLKIDNPQVIHSSLQLALKNLGLARMIN
-715 PSRAGPASPAPR
+715 PASP
-727 KSVSASLAQISLAA
+727 KTL
-741 IKVNPSPGSGAP
+741 
-753 SNRNP
+753 
-758 PKRRPRASKLT
+758 
-769 SCPSGSGS
+769 
-777 IPARTANVIC
+777 
-787 ACTAPITPTAGP
+787 
-799 RTPSAS
+799 
-805 QLPKRSGRSGNT
+805 
-817 ARKDGAWP
+817 
-825 QNPPQ
+825 

>member
-15 AKDLKA
+15 AKDLKT
-21 ALGIIVQRVREAMGS
+21 ALGIIVQRIRETMRS

-43 LDPESNRFVL
+43 LDPETNRFVL

-58 LNKKAIGKVSMA
+58 LNKRSIGKVSMA

-84 PLNLEHA
+84 PLNLENA
-91 SEHPRYRYFAETGEE
+91 ADHPRYRYFAETGEE

-115 IIHHRKVMG
+115 IIHHRRVMG

-129 QKEQRQFDEGEEAF
+129 QKERREFDEGEEAF

-163 IRGLGRQGKGI
+163 ISGLGRQGKGI
-174 QEAKF
+174 QEARF
-179 IGVPGSP
+179 VGVPAAP
-186 GAAVGTAVVVLP
+186 GVAVGKAVVVLP
-198 PADLEVVPDKT
+198 PADLDVVPDKPAGN
-209 VDDIAAEL
+209 VPAEL
-217 ALFNDALEGVRSD
+217 VLFGNALEAVRTD
-230 MRALSARMAT
+230 IRALSVKLAT

-246 RALFDVYLMMLEDAA
+246 RALFDVYLMMLDDAS
-261 LGNEVVKVIR
+261 LGSEVQRVIR

-278 ALRQVIG
+278 ALRQVVN
-285 EHINRFELMDD
+285 EHIKRFELMDD

-318 QARQQTLVY
+318 QARQQAMVY
-327 PDNCILV
+327 AENTILV

-343 GEVPEGKLVGLVSV
+343 GEVPEGKLAGLVSV
-357 QGSGNSHVAIFA
+357 QGSGNSHVAILA
-369 RAMGIPTVMGVVDL
+369 RAMGIPTVMGAVDL
-383 PYSKIDGI
+383 PYSKMDGI
-391 QLIVD
+391 DLIVD
-396 GYHGEVFTNP
+396 GYHGEVYTNP
-406 SEVLRKQYAEVVEE
+406 SELLRQQFAELVEE
-420 ERQLAQGLDA
+420 ERQLTQGLDA
-430 LRALPCET
+430 LRELPCET
-438 LDGHRMPLW
+438 LDGHRLPLW
-447 VNTGLLADVKRA
+447 VNTGLLADVARA

-467 GLYRTEVPFMIK
+467 GLYRTEVPFMNN
-479 ERFPSEKEQLAIYRE
+479 ERFPSEKEQLAIYRD
-494 QLAAFHPL
+494 QLSAFHPL
-502 PVTMRSLDIGG
+502 PVTMRTLDIGG

-519 FPIKEDNP
+519 FPIKESNP

-566 MISGIQELEEALHLI
+566 MISSVHELDEALHLI

-594 VPLPPVGVMI
+594 VPMPPIGVMI
-604 EIPAAVYQVRELAR
+604 EIPAAVYQTRELAR
-618 QVDFLSVGSND
+618 MVDFLSVGSND

-643 VADLYDFL
+643 VADLYDYL
-651 HPAVLQALRLVV
+651 HPAVLQALNKVV
-663 AGAHAEGKPVS
+663 QDAHAEGKPVS
-674 ICGEMAGDPACAVLL
+674 ICGEMAGDPSAAVLL
-689 MAMGFDGLSMNA
+689 LAMGFDSLSMNA

-706 VKWLLRRVA
+706 VKWLLRQITLGKARELLGQLMAIDNAQVVHSTLQLALRNLGLGRVIN
-715 PSRAGPASPAPR
+715 P
-727 KSVSASLAQISLAA
+727 VASLQ
-741 IKVNPSPGSGAP
+741 G
-753 SNRNP
+753 
-758 PKRRPRASKLT
+758 
-769 SCPSGSGS
+769 
-777 IPARTANVIC
+777 
-787 ACTAPITPTAGP
+787 
-799 RTPSAS
+799 
-805 QLPKRSGRSGNT
+805 
-817 ARKDGAWP
+817 
-825 QNPPQ
+825 

>member
-43 LDPESNRFVL
+43 LDPETNRFVL

-106 RYASFLGAP
+106 RYASFLGSP
-115 IIHHRKVMG
+115 IIHHRRVMG
-124 VLVIQ
+124 VLVVQ
-129 QKEQRQFDEGEEAF
+129 QKERRQFDEGEEAF

-179 IGVPGSP
+179 VGVPGSP

-198 PADLEVVPDKT
+198 PADLDVVPDKS

-217 ALFNDALEGVRSD
+217 TLFNNALEGVRSD
-230 MRALSARMAT
+230 MRALSAKMAT

-278 ALRQVIG
+278 ALRQVVG

-369 RAMGIPTVMGVVDL
+369 RAMGIPTVMGAVDL

-406 SEVLRKQYAEVVEE
+406 SEILRKQYAEVVEE

-494 QLAAFHPL
+494 QLVAFHPL

-594 VPLPPVGVMI
+594 VPLPPIGVMI

-651 HPAVLQALRLVV
+651 HPAVLQALQIVV
-663 AGAHAEGKPVS
+663 TGGHAEGKPVT
-674 ICGEMAGDPACAVLL
+674 ICGEMAGDPAAAVLL

-706 VKWLLRRVA
+706 VKWLLRQISMGKAQELLSQVMSIDSPQVIHSTLQLALRNLGLG
-715 PSRAGPASPAPR
+715 RMINPASDIQA
-727 KSVSASLAQISLAA
+727 
-741 IKVNPSPGSGAP
+741 
-753 SNRNP
+753 
-758 PKRRPRASKLT
+758 
-769 SCPSGSGS
+769 
-777 IPARTANVIC
+777 
-787 ACTAPITPTAGP
+787 
-799 RTPSAS
+799 
-805 QLPKRSGRSGNT
+805 
-817 ARKDGAWP
+817 
-825 QNPPQ
+825 